1 MTFLVPGRLDI
12 QDSNGVASEF
22 QFFPPPFA
30 LEGPKPVLGD
40 RRL

>member
-22 QFFPPPFA
+22 QFFFPA
-30 LEGPKPVLGD
+30 LRSRGSKTCSW
-40 RRL
+40 